1 MNCGQKEIHLGKSG
15 NLKLH
20 DYFNGFFKGKTIF
33 VTGHTGFQGS
43 WLSLWLS
50 LLGSNVIGYSLPP
63 PTTPSLFHTLKLKN
77 SLIDITGNINNLDLL
92 KNKLNEHKPDIVFHF
107 AAQSIVKQ
115 SLIDPLETFQTNI
128 LGTANI
134 LEAVRNTDSIKEC
147 ILMTSD
153 KCYERNNE
161 NQAYSESDPL
171 GGNDPYSASKGASEI
186 IINSYKKSYFNTKEN
201 DVKISSVR
209 CGNVIGGGDWSP
221 NRIIPDCI
229 RSLFENKSIILQQPH
244 SVRPWQHVLDAL
256 GGILLLSKKL
266 WNNSVDSG
274 SWNFGP
280 HKTENISVLQLVDEV
295 IHQWG
300 NGDYKITPSESQDE
314 ILMLNSSKAF
324 STLGWNPSLSFQESI
339 RKTIDWYKLYNDEIE
354 KIENYTISQILD
366 YHKNS
371 TYTL

>member
-1 MNCGQKEIHLGKSG
+1 MHHGKSG

-20 DYFNGFFKGKTIF
+20 DYFNGFFKGKTVF
-33 VTGHTGFQGS
+33 VTGHTGFLGS
-43 WLSLWLS
+43 WLSLWLT
-50 LLGSNVIGYSLPP
+50 LLGSNVIGFSLPP
-63 PTTPSLFHTLKLKN
+63 FTTPSLFDTLKLKN
-77 SLIDITGNINNLDLL
+77 SLISIIGNINDLDLL
-92 KNKLNEHKPDIVFHF
+92 TSKLNEHKPDIVFHF

-134 LEAVRNTDSIKEC
+134 LEAVRNTGSAKEC

-153 KCYERNNE
+153 KCYERNNK
-161 NQAYSESDPL
+161 NQAYSELDAL
-171 GGNDPYSASKGASEI
+171 GGNDPYSASKGACEI
-186 IINSYKKSYFNTKEN
+186 IINSYKKSYFNTKQN
-201 DVKISSVR
+201 VQISSVR

-229 RSLFENKSIILQQPH
+229 RSLFENKPIILEQPR

-266 WNNSVDSG
+266 WNNSIYSG
-274 SWNFGP
+274 PWNFGP
-280 HKTENISVLQLVDEV
+280 YSMKNNSVLHLVEEV

-300 NGDYKITPSESQDE
+300 NGDYKVNLSESDDE

-324 STLGWNPSLSFQESI
+324 SKLGWNPSLSLQESI
-339 RKTIDWYKLYNDEIE
+339 KKTIDWYKLYNNEIE
-354 KIENYTISQILD
+354 KIENFTISQISN
-366 YHKNS
+366 YQKNS